1 MRVRVLITALLVT
14 SPLWLTGCASD
25 AEKEVAARQALDK
38 LVVGGTLGDCLNIAG
53 YDVRPDYVADGTI
66 TAPGDGW
73 WRVAFQ
79 NEADSGQFIRVGVST
94 SLGVVG
100 PYESDDKA
108 ALEAVGCAVN
118 GPTFSR

>member
-1 MRVRVLITALLVT
+1 MRVRVLITALFVT

-25 AEKEVAARQALDK
+25 AEKQEAARQALNK
-38 LVVGGTLGDCLNIAG
+38 IVVGGTLGDCLNIAG

-79 NEADSGQFIRVGVST
+79 NEADSGQFIRVGVNT
-94 SLGVVG
+94 EGSLVI
-100 PYESDDKA
+100 PYKRDDKA
-108 ALEAVGCAVN
+108 ALEAIGCAVN
-118 GPTFSR
+118 GPTLL